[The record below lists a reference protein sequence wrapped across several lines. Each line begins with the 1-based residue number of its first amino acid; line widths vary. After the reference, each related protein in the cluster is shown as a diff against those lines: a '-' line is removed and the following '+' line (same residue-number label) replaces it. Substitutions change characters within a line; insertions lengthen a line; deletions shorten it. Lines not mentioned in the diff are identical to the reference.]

1 MLDALEL
8 LHYGMR
14 FCKERFS
21 IVVGPGASLEQI
33 ELDLRVLEA
42 AGVEVFLFCNATEAL
57 RQHVSKSYERG
68 LKLSVLEHS
77 GLGALPTFSLSTSP
91 GANAGIVRTYLLDPK
106 DSLFEFLSEHQI
118 LRSCAGLNVR
128 KVLIVSPYKGLC
140 INERFISHI
149 TPQDLE
155 EMQDVGAATNV
166 PAELLDLLVSE
177 SIRKEAEVILLS
189 DTPGDLYQ
197 EIFTH
202 HGRGTLF
209 SQQYENCI
217 RPAKL
222 ADTHQIA
229 LLLRPASQSS
239 SVLPLTEDQIAAEID
254 RHSVY
259 TVNGEIIAHAKLT
272 PYGDMVELGKFAT
285 LPRYQG
291 KGRARELAQ
300 YLIERAVSEGFQGIF
315 ALTTQERMGR
325 FFLSLGFDEIA
336 REGLPREWSA
346 RYDLSRP
353 SRAYLMKLTSS

>member
-42 AGVEVFLFCNATEAL
+42 AGVEVFLFCNATESL
-57 RQHVSKSYERG
+57 RSHVSKSYERG
-68 LKLSVLEHS
+68 LKLSVLDDSDQGAIAAQALGSS
-77 GLGALPTFSLSTSP
+77 GT
-91 GANAGIVRTYLLDPK
+91 VRTYLLEPK
-106 DSLFEFLSEHQI
+106 ESLFEFLSAHQI
-118 LRSCAGLNVR
+118 LPICARLSVR
-128 KVLIVSPYKGLC
+128 KVLIVSHYKGLC
-140 INERFISHI
+140 INDRFISHI

-155 EMQDVGAATNV
+155 ESQRIGSATNL
-166 PAELLDLLVSE
+166 PAHLLDLLLSE
-177 SIRKEAEVILLS
+177 SVRKDAEVILLS

-202 HGRGTLF
+202 RGRGTLF

-222 ADTHQIA
+222 SDTHQIA

-239 SVLPLTEDQIAAEID
+239 SVLPLTEDQIAADIA

-300 YLIERAVSEGFQGIF
+300 YLIERAVGEGFRSIF

-325 FFLSLGFDEIA
+325 FFMALGFDEVQ
-336 REGLPREWSA
+336 RECLPLEWSA
-346 RYDLSRP
+346 SYDLSRP
-353 SRAYLMKLTSS
+353 SRAYLMKLM